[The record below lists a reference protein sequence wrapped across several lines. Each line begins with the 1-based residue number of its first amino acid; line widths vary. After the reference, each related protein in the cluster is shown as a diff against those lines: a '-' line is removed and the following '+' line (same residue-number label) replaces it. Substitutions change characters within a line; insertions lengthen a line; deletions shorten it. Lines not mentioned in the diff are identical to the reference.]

1 MNTSDES
8 YDDLDPFDDAPQSG
22 LDTIDTLLGAEV
34 VYVDASASIRAA
46 AAELREADVSL
57 AVAGAPDEIVGVVS
71 ERDIVDAVAKGLDL
85 ETTIVDAIET
95 HDLRWTMAS
104 STIAD
109 AADEMLSNHLR
120 HLLVRNDDGTMAG
133 VVSMRDLLAAVLP

>member
-1 MNTSDES
+1 MNASDDLM
-8 YDDLDPFDDAPQSG
+8 DDLDPFDEAPQPG

-46 AAELREADVSL
+46 ATQLRDADVSL
-57 AVAGAPDEIVGVVS
+57 AVAGSPDEVVGVVS
-71 ERDIVDAVAKGLDL
+71 ERDIVDAVARGLDL
-85 ETTIVDAIET
+85 ETTVVDAIET

-109 AADEMLSNHLR
+109 AADEMLGHHLR
-120 HLLVRNDDGTMAG
+120 HLLVRRDDGGMAG
-133 VVSMRDLLAAVLP
+133 VVSMRDLLAAVMP